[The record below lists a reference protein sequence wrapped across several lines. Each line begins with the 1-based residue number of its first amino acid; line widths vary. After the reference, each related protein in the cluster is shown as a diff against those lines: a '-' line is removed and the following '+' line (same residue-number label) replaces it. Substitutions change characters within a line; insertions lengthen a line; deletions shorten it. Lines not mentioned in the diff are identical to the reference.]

1 MMRPFAIQWSGAA
14 REVTLLAACGLAAI
28 VFGAASPAFATA
40 DNLLTVLRN
49 SNELLLVSLGMTLLL
64 AMGGVDVS
72 VGMTM
77 GLGAIAVGEA
87 LEAGWPLWAAAL
99 AGPASGA
106 AL

>member
-1 MMRPFAIQWSGAA
+1 MRPSKIRKPGVT
-14 REVTLLAACGLAAI
+14 REATLLAACLLAGFIFA
-28 VFGAASPAFATA
+28 AASPAFATTE
-40 DNLLTVLRN
+40 NLLTILRN

-87 LEAGWPLWAAAL
+87 LQAG
-99 AGPASGA
+99 
-106 AL
+106 